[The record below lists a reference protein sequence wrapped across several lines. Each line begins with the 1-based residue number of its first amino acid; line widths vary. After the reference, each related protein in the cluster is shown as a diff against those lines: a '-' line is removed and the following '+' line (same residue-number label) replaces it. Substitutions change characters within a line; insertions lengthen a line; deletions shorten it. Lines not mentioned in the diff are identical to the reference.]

1 MAAANALQCVF
12 ASGPPGSSRSAS
24 PVAQS
29 ICQPVIQRWSTP
41 LPSRNWASW
50 RPCGVICSQ
59 QGSACAATGTN
70 SRPISHQRI
79 CIPLRGFRSPG
90 VSLDC
95 QLSQG
100 DKIMAPPPPFG
111 ANSAAARDIAN
122 VLHPYTDL
130 QTHQQVGPMVVT
142 RGKGVRVWDDTGKD
156 YIESVAGLWCASLG
170 FDNERLV
177 QAAVN
182 QMRKLP
188 FYHAFTAKSHE
199 PMIDLAE
206 MLIQRAPVPMS
217 KVFFANSGSEA
228 NDSAI
233 KMVWYFNNA
242 IGRPDKKKIIGRLK
256 GYHGITLAS
265 ASLTGIPHNHR
276 AFDLPLPGFVHTMNP
291 HHYHG
296 ANPGESEEAFA
307 SRCAEELEKLI
318 LAEGPDTV
326 AAMWAE
332 PVMGAGGVIVPPR
345 TYFEKIQAVLRK
357 YDVLF
362 VADEVI
368 CGFWRTGNYWG
379 SQPPNM
385 QPDILTCAKALSSS
399 YLPISA
405 VMVNDRVFQGLAK
418 QSHEIGTFG
427 HGFTYSGHPVPAA
440 VAIETL
446 KIYDEMNIGEHV
458 RAVGTHMQKELRR
471 RFAEHPLVGEVRGIG
486 LIAAIEL
493 VADKATHQNFE
504 PSARV
509 GGRFTKLIEEN
520 GVIGRTVP
528 GDILCFSPPLIIS
541 EAEVNEMLDRIGKAL
556 DELTVQ
562 LRREQIAVVR

>member
-1 MAAANALQCVF
+1 
-12 ASGPPGSSRSAS
+12 
-24 PVAQS
+24 
-29 ICQPVIQRWSTP
+29 
-41 LPSRNWASW
+41 
-50 RPCGVICSQ
+50 
-59 QGSACAATGTN
+59 
-70 SRPISHQRI
+70 
-79 CIPLRGFRSPG
+79 
-90 VSLDC
+90 
-95 QLSQG
+95 
-100 DKIMAPPPPFG
+100 MAPPPPFG

-130 QTHQQVGPMVVT
+130 VTHQDVGPVVIT
-142 RGKGVRVWDDTGKD
+142 RGKGVRVWDDAGKE

-177 QAAVN
+177 QAAAN

-199 PMIDLAE
+199 PLIDLSE

-233 KMVWYFNNA
+233 KMIWYFNNA
-242 IGRPDKKKIIGRLK
+242 VGRPDKKKIIGRLK

-296 ANPGESEEAFA
+296 AEPGESEEAFA

-368 CGFWRTGNYWG
+368 CGFWRTGSYWG
-379 SQPPNM
+379 CQTFDM
-385 QPDILTCAKALSSS
+385 QPVILTCAKALSSS

-405 VMVNDRVFQGLAK
+405 VMVNERVFQGLAK

-427 HGFTYSGHPVPAA
+427 HGFTYSGHPVAAA
-440 VAIETL
+440 VALEAQ
-446 KIYDEMNIGEHV
+446 KIYDEIDLFGHAKRMSP
-458 RAVGTHMQKELRR
+458 TFQKHIQS
-471 RFAEHPLVGEVRGIG
+471 FADHPLVGEAMGVGMFG
-486 LIAAIEL
+486 ALEV
-493 VADKATHQNFE
+493 VADKTKRQNFE
-504 PSARV
+504 PSARI
-509 GGRFTKLIEEN
+509 GGRFTKLIEEH

-528 GDILCFSPPLIIS
+528 GDILCFSPPLIIT
-541 EAEVNEMLDRIGKAL
+541 EAEIDEMLDGVGRAL
-556 DELTVQ
+556 DELAVQ
-562 LRREQIAVVR
+562 LRREKIAAVA